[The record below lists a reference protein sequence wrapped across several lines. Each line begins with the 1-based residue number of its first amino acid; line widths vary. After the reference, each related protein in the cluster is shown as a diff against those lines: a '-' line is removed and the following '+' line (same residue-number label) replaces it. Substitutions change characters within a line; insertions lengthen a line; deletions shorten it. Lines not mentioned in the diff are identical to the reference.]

1 MDGVRSQAPMDDD
14 RPIRFRGRI
23 RETLKSGRFSIG
35 QSPLPRAA
43 SFVARKTHGR
53 AFEVGEVVDLL
64 GFPVNRADGVQF
76 EVTDFR
82 WLGLPG
88 DTPLPEQGIVQLT
101 NYVGLAATIAHINS
115 LSDAQVSR
123 GWPARLDGFV
133 SHLDEQAGVF
143 YLQRGAWE
151 GIRVAWRGTN
161 AMPGRLQKI
170 RLDGRTIP
178 GVRTPWLTADSFRS
192 VSDITITEPKQ
203 VRVEAF
209 QSGRHTGAF
218 LKLGGVVRSVDLT
231 EDGAATLRVSSQG
244 EIFEARVNLHSGKLP
259 GRLVD
264 AEVTL
269 TGVAEAREGRLTSFP
284 KETLLVQGP
293 EDLQVTMAAPARP
306 YAMRRS
312 TVADVVGQS
321 RIAPRIHR
329 VRVKGVVTY
338 VAENRAGL
346 DDGSA
351 GIELRSHEPLDL
363 KLKDEIDALGF
374 SGGSYFMP
382 RLEDIEFRKLGA
394 AELPPA
400 MEITA
405 AEVLSGDVNGRRIKL
420 RGTVV
425 GRSAFKHG
433 RVELS
438 GEGAG
443 FTAELPDAFEFA
455 SEMMTTPGSV
465 IEVVGVCQYL
475 SLDDN
480 GDSRTPDAFRVLLAD
495 ADAAIL
501 IEPPSWW
508 TEERSVAVAGGL
520 MLLALAAAGWAA
532 FLGSRVA
539 QNRAQFLTAFHA
551 NPMPAWIV
559 RVRDWSC
566 LEANPE
572 FETLFGWSREEVAG
586 RTMAELDLW
595 ANATDLRDFL
605 SALENDPSQRAGEAR
620 MKSRD
625 GRSRS
630 VLLSTEPV
638 ATLGEPALLILAY
651 DVTARLKLL
660 AELRQAQKMEAVGQL
675 AAGIAHDFNNLLTVI
690 CGNLGLVEM
699 KTNLDP
705 DTQTLV
711 DGIDEA
717 AQRASDLTHQL
728 LAFSRKSIMRLEA
741 KNLNDIVQS
750 SAMILQRT
758 LGETIEIHCSLAQGE
773 LTVECDSGLLSQAM
787 LNLGLNARDAM
798 PEGGALT
805 LTTSQARL
813 VPEDLREN
821 ADAKPGDYAVV
832 EVGDTGCGMTEAV
845 RAKAF
850 EPFFTTKDVGKGT
863 GLGLSTTYGIVRQHD
878 GWIDLESSPGKGA
891 RFRIHLPLSR
901 MTSGIDRAARE
912 RGVDVERGAE
922 TILLVED
929 EPPVRKTVARTLRS
943 LGYETF
949 EAGNGNEAEA
959 IWKEH
964 GDRIDLVLTD
974 LVMPSGKSG
983 FDVAREL
990 RKDRPDLKVIYMT
1003 GHSSELLEHAG
1014 SLVRGVDF
1022 LPKPFPPHELSRMI
1036 RNRLDANGG

>member
-1 MDGVRSQAPMDDD
+1 M
-14 RPIRFRGRI
+14 
-23 RETLKSGRFSIG
+23 
-35 QSPLPRAA
+35 
-43 SFVARKTHGR
+43 
-53 AFEVGEVVDLL
+53 
-64 GFPVNRADGVQF
+64 
-76 EVTDFR
+76 
-82 WLGLPG
+82 
-88 DTPLPEQGIVQLT
+88 
-101 NYVGLAATIAHINS
+101 
-115 LSDAQVSR
+115 SDAQTSR

-151 GIRVAWRGTN
+151 GIRVEWRGTN

-170 RLDGRTIP
+170 RLNGRTIP
-178 GVRTPWLTADSFRS
+178 GLRTPWLTADSFRS
-192 VSDITITEPKQ
+192 ASEITITEPKRI
-203 VRVEAF
+203 RVEAF
-209 QSGRHTGAF
+209 HSGRYTGAF
-218 LKLGGVVRSVDLT
+218 LELGGVVRSADLT
-231 EDGAATLRVSSQG
+231 EDVAATLRVSSLG
-244 EIFEARVNLHSGKLP
+244 GIFEARVNLQSGKLP

-269 TGVAEAREGRLTSFP
+269 TVVAEAREGRLASFP
-284 KETLLVQGP
+284 KETLLAQGP
-293 EDLQVTMAAPARP
+293 EDLQVTMFAPSRP

-312 TVADVVGQS
+312 TVADVVQQS
-321 RIAPRIHR
+321 RIASRIHR
-329 VRVKGVVTY
+329 VRVKGVITY
-338 VAENRAGL
+338 VAENRAYL

-363 KLKDEIDALGF
+363 SLQDEIDALGF
-374 SGGSYFMP
+374 SGGSYFSP
-382 RLEDIEFRKLGA
+382 RLENIEFRKLGEA
-394 AELPPA
+394 KLPPA
-400 MEITA
+400 IEISA
-405 AEVLSGDVNGRRIKL
+405 AEVLSSDVNGRRIKL

-425 GRSAFKHG
+425 GHSDFKHG

-438 GEGAG
+438 GDGAG
-443 FTAELPDAFEFA
+443 FAAELPGAFEFA
-455 SEMMTTPGSV
+455 SETMTTPGSV
-465 IEVVGVCQYL
+465 IDVVGVCQYL

-480 GDSRTPDAFRVLLAD
+480 GDSRTPNAFRVLLAD
-495 ADAAIL
+495 AEAAIL

-508 TEERSVAVAGGL
+508 TEERSVAVAGGV

-532 FLGSRVA
+532 FLRSRVA

-572 FETLFGWSREEVAG
+572 FESLFGWSREEVAG
-586 RTMAELDLW
+586 RTMVDLDLW

-605 SALENDPSQRAGEAR
+605 NARKHDPSQRAGEAR

-625 GRSRS
+625 GRVHS
-630 VLLSTEPV
+630 VLLSTEPI
-638 ATLGEPALLILAY
+638 ATQGEPALLILAY
-651 DVTARLKLL
+651 DVTERLKLL

-758 LGETIEIHCSLAQGE
+758 LGETIEIHCSLANEE

-805 LTTSQARL
+805 LTTGQARL
-813 VPEDLREN
+813 GPDDTREN
-821 ADAKPGDYAVV
+821 TDAKPGDYAVI
-832 EVGDTGCGMTEAV
+832 EVRDTGAGMSEAV
-845 RAKAF
+845 RHKAF
-850 EPFFTTKDVGKGT
+850 DPFFTTKDVGKGT

-878 GWIDLESSPGKGA
+878 GWIVLDSSPGKGA

-901 MTSGIDRAARE
+901 MSTDVSRAAKE
-912 RGVDVERGAE
+912 RGGPIERGAE

-929 EPPVRKTVARTLRS
+929 EPPVRKTVAKTLRRF
-943 LGYETF
+943 GYKTF

-959 IWKEH
+959 LWKEH

-990 RKDRPDLKVIYMT
+990 KKDRPDLKVIYMT

-1022 LPKPFPPHELSRMI
+1022 LPKPFPPHEFSRMI